1 MPEWRDPQVAALR
14 EVMAAAASAA
24 PPDAPAPTWEQR
36 RAGIDAM
43 GAAAPVPDG
52 VKVEAITLGGVP
64 AEKLTPKGA
73 DATRTIFYLHGGG
86 YCIGG
91 CASHRAWV
99 SRMADAAGATAYVVD
114 YRLAPEHR
122 FPAAVDDALAAW
134 KALLAAGVDA
144 RRSIFAGDSAGG
156 GLSVATAVAA
166 RDSGFALPA
175 GLHLVSPWVNLTNT
189 GPAYPA
195 KLETDFII
203 TQAGIDDFKVNYL
216 GPDGDPK
223 ASLASPVFANLAGL
237 PPILIQV
244 GSEEVLMSD
253 STLLAERAGLA
264 QVDVTLRIWPDMVHI
279 WPFFAMLS
287 GGQKATAEST
297 AWIKTRVP

>member
-1 MPEWRDPQVAALR
+1 MPEWRDPQVAGLR
-14 EVMAAAASAA
+14 EAMVAQAAAA
-24 PPDAPAPTWEQR
+24 PPDAPPPTWEQR
-36 RAGIDAM
+36 RAGFDAM
-43 GAAAPVPDG
+43 GAATPLPDG
-52 VKVEAITLGGVP
+52 VKVEPLSLGGVP

-73 DATRTIFYLHGGG
+73 DPTRTIFYLHGGG

-99 SRMADAAGATAYVVD
+99 ARMAVAAGATAYVVD

-122 FPAAVDDALAAW
+122 FPAAVDDGLSAW
-134 KALLAAGVDA
+134 KALLASGVDPC
-144 RRSIFAGDSAGG
+144 RTVIAGDSAGG

-175 GLHLVSPWVNLTNT
+175 GLHLISPWANLTNA
-189 GPAYPA
+189 GPAYQS

-203 TQAGIDDFKVNYL
+203 TQAGIDDFKVTYL

-253 STLLAERAGLA
+253 SALLAERAGLA
-264 QVDVTLRIWPDMVHI
+264 RVDVTLRIWPDMVHI
-279 WPFFAMLS
+279 WPFFAMLT

-297 AWIKTRVP
+297 AWIRSQVP